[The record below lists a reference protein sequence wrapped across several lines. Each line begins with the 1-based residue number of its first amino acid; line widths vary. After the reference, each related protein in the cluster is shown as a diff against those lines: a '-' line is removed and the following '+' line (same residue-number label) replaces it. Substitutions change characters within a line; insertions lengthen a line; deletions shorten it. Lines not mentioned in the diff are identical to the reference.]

1 MATIKSLVASSQGFS
16 TNERPLWMLKNLQR
30 DYAELTPLTTLMSR
44 IGSQEVDRHI
54 FYWSNEEE
62 VPWTITGMSAA
73 TSGDITGVT
82 NYSYLDIN
90 DELYNHR
97 TTEVIKIITT
107 KPTSATIASATLT
120 RGVGGTSAGTIL
132 PTDVLYIMSADYEE
146 GSAEVHTRSAVKSE
160 DYNYTAII
168 QHGIDTTGTA
178 AAEKTFWGNIRT
190 DNLRLLNRETQLK
203 MEIKYWFGTRHQ
215 TAGAGGLNSRGFM
228 GVGEFLKDATNYK
241 DVNGVLT
248 EQGFDKIIS
257 DLWTNHPGSSKFA
270 LYSSPQVINIV
281 NAFGK
286 DRLQTSVND
295 NIYGYRVK
303 TYRASV
309 DVDLIKV
316 PMFASTPKTKG
327 LGFLLDITQ
336 FKSAHLRTR
345 AMKLIKGVQLPYA
358 DKITDI
364 TRGEVSMFL
373 LNEKRHAML
382 ENIAA

>member
-1 MATIKSLVASSQGFS
+1 MTTINSLVASSQGFS
-16 TNERPLWMLKNLQR
+16 TNERPLWMLRNLQR

-44 IGSQEVDRHI
+44 MGSQEVDRHI

-82 NYSYLDIN
+82 NYTYLRQN
-90 DELYNHR
+90 DEVYNHR
-97 TTEVIKIITT
+97 TGEVLKFITAD
-107 KPTSATIASATLT
+107 PSATTIVSANIT

-132 PTDVLYIMSADYEE
+132 PTDVLLIMSPDYEE

-160 DYNYTAII
+160 DSNFTAII

-178 AAEKTFWGNIRT
+178 AAEKTYWGNIRT

-228 GVGEFLKDATNYK
+228 GMAEFLKNATNYK
-241 DVNGVLT
+241 DINGVLT
-248 EQGFDKIIS
+248 EQGLDKIIS
-257 DLWTNHPGSSKFA
+257 DLWTNHPGSTKVALFA
-270 LYSSPQVINIV
+270 SPDVINIV

-286 DRLQTSVND
+286 HRIQTSVND
-295 NIYGYRVK
+295 KIYGYK
-303 TYRASV
+303 IDKYRAST